1 MAVASR
7 AERVFRACGV
17 APLGVFVLLHVLLYS
32 RALLGVRAL
41 GSADGLRLSPWV
53 IAVELVLVAGPLAFH
68 ALYGLHRLARGPG
81 LAAAGS
87 AGALDRLQRYSSPL
101 LLVFIVDHYVRFRWP
116 MLTGELAPVD
126 AHGLLVRELASTS
139 AGLPLVAAFQL
150 VGAAVTAFHLGYGLY
165 RYDWPLPWLAS
176 ARRRTWLGAAVG
188 LTVLLAASFTFIQL
202 ATGKRLVPTL
212 G

>member
-1 MAVASR
+1 MAAPSR

-32 RALLGVRAL
+32 RALLGVHTL
-41 GSADGLRLSPWV
+41 GNADGLRLSLWV
-53 IAVELVLVAGPLAFH
+53 IAVELVLVAFPLAFH
-68 ALYGLHRLARGPG
+68 ALYGLRQLARGPR
-81 LAAAGS
+81 LTAAGS

-101 LLVFIVDHYVRFRWP
+101 LLVFIADHYARFRWP

-126 AHGLLVRELASTS
+126 ALGLLVRELSSTT

-165 RYDWPLPWLAS
+165 RHDWPLPWLAS
-176 ARRRTWLGAAVG
+176 ERRRTWLGAGVG
-188 LTVLLAASFTFIQL
+188 LAVLLAASLTFIQL
-202 ATGKRLVPTL
+202 ATGKRLVPPI